1 MPGDLPSRFASLALK
16 KLVECS
22 PQALTCGIVILL
34 QHDFK
39 IWSGRSC
46 DVPDL
51 KVQLSGL

>member
-16 KLVECS
+16 KLVE
-22 PQALTCGIVILL
+22 PQAVTCGIVILL

-39 IWSGRSC
+39 ICSGRSC

-51 KVQLSGL
+51 KVQLSDL